1 MDKQSIEELE
11 QGITELEIEIEE
23 KEELLLDKRAALSKL
38 QQALAEQLC
47 PFKVGDLVISPRGN
61 RQIVAEIQH
70 ADYGKGYNFT
80 VFNFKKDGTPYKNA
94 NHADFFF
101 DNGQQY
107 KKVEENA

>member
-11 QGITELEIEIEE
+11 QGITELEIEI
-23 KEELLLDKRAALSKL
+23 DTWKRGMFVKQASLEYL

-47 PFKVGDLVISPRGN
+47 PFKVGDLVVSPRGK

-70 ADYGKGYNFT
+70 ANYGKGYEIR
-80 VFNFKKDGTPYKNA
+80 VFNIKKDGKPFKNPTYS
-94 NHADFFF
+94 DYCFS
-101 DNGQQY
+101 GEGQY